1 MPIQRAQ
8 CWFPGLATSSAKK
21 LIYFSTKIYG
31 SNFIKQHSETV
42 MVWNHQNADCS
53 LRKKF
58 IESFIIIS
66 GTFSFPADSRHFTT
80 SNILEV
86 FLRDPVCQVADV
98 QCRHQLVLGNVQL
111 RHAVI
116 APHQLLRDW
125 VIDAKE
131 AVLNVL
137 IGQWVIRICRLLVSI
152 CDRYISTS
160 KVPRTRISSGT
171 LRSIIEY
178 GLPLPLTTQLGC
190 EHDMY
195 CCHKLWDRKM

>member
-1 MPIQRAQ
+1 
-8 CWFPGLATSSAKK
+8 
-21 LIYFSTKIYG
+21 
-31 SNFIKQHSETV
+31 
-42 MVWNHQNADCS
+42 MVRNHQNADCS

-86 FLRDPVCQVADV
+86 FLRDPVCQVANV

-125 VIDAKE
+125 VVDAKE

-137 IGQWVIRICRLLVSI
+137 IGQWVIRVCRLLVSI

-160 KVPRTRISSGT
+160 KV
-171 LRSIIEY
+171 
-178 GLPLPLTTQLGC
+178 LTTKAGMSPLSA
-190 EHDMY
+190 M
-195 CCHKLWDRKM
+195 